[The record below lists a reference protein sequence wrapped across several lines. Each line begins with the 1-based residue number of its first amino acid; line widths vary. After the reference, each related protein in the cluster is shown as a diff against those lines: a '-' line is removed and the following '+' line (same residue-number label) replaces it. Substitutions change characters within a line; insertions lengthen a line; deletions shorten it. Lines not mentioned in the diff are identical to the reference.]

1 MMRAVTYFLLVF
13 ASYTIATFLAV
24 GPSPLNHLLF
34 SLSFFLCVYLFYKKD
49 ITFQKPKLDKKDGL
63 MVVIGVLV
71 LLLLDVLLI
80 YILPTPLEEQHTK
93 TMIQSYG
100 LFGVFLACII
110 APFVEEF
117 IFRYIPQNDKATI
130 VTSVIM
136 FGLMHTQISK
146 DLYTSFYP
154 AIVTMINGVVFY
166 IFYKKT
172 DNLYVSISIHAIVNF
187 IALGL

>member
-1 MMRAVTYFLLVF
+1 MSVF
-13 ASYTIATFLAV
+13 KYIFIVFISYTIATFLAI

-34 SLSFFLCVYLFYKKD
+34 SLSFFGCVYLFYKKD

-63 MVVIGVLV
+63 MVVIGVLI

-100 LFGVFLACII
+100 LFGVFLACIV

-117 IFRYIPQNDKATI
+117 IFRYTPQNDKATI
-130 VTSVIM
+130 ITSIIM
-136 FGLMHTQISK
+136 FGLMHAQISK
-146 DLYTSFYP
+146 DLYTSLYP
-154 AIVTMINGVVFY
+154 AIVTMINGVIFY

-172 DNLYVSISIHAIVNF
+172 NNLYVSILIHAVSNF

>member
-24 GPSPLNHLLF
+24 GPEPINHLLF
-34 SLSFFLCVYLFYKKD
+34 SLSFFGCVYLFYKKE
-49 ITFQKPKLDKKDGL
+49 IIFPKPKLNKKDSF
-63 MVVIGVLV
+63 MVGFGILT
-71 LLLLDVLLI
+71 LILLDALLI
-80 YILPTPLEEQHTK
+80 YILPKPMEEQHVK
-93 TMIQSYG
+93 AMIQNYG
-100 LFGVFLACII
+100 LFGVFLACIV

-130 VTSVIM
+130 VASVII

-172 DNLYVSISIHAIVNF
+172 NNLYVSILIHAISNF

>member
-1 MMRAVTYFLLVF
+1 MSVF
-13 ASYTIATFLAV
+13 KYIFIIFISYTIATFLAI
-24 GPSPLNHLLF
+24 GPSPLNHLIF

-49 ITFQKPKLDKKDGL
+49 ITFQKFKLDKKDCF
-63 MVVIGVLV
+63 MISIGILTILV
-71 LLLLDVLLI
+71 CDVLLI

-100 LFGVFLACII
+100 LFGVFLACIV

-130 VTSVIM
+130 ITSIIM
-136 FGLMHTQISK
+136 FGLMHAQISK
-146 DLYTSFYP
+146 DLYTSLYP
-154 AIVTMINGVVFY
+154 AIVTMINGVIFY

-172 DNLYVSISIHAIVNF
+172 NNLYVSILIHAVSNF

>member
-1 MMRAVTYFLLVF
+1 MSVF
-13 ASYTIATFLAV
+13 KYIFIVFISYTIATFLAV
-24 GPSPLNHLLF
+24 GPEPINHLLF
-34 SLSFFLCVYLFYKKD
+34 SLSFFGCVYLFYKKEVK
-49 ITFQKPKLDKKDGL
+49 FPKLKLDKKDGL
-63 MVVIGVLV
+63 MIVLGI
-71 LLLLDVLLI
+71 LTLIILDALLI
-80 YILPTPLEEQHTK
+80 YILPKPMEEQHVK

-100 LFGVFLACII
+100 LFGVFLACIV

-117 IFRYIPQNDKATI
+117 IFRYIPQNDKVTI
-130 VTSVIM
+130 VTSIIM

-146 DLYTSFYP
+146 DLYTSLYP
-154 AIVTMINGVVFY
+154 AIVTMINGVIFY

>member
-1 MMRAVTYFLLVF
+1 MKAVRYFFLIF
-13 ASYTIATFLAV
+13 IGYTIATLLAV
-24 GPSPLNHLLF
+24 GPEPINHLLF
-34 SLSFFLCVYLFYKKD
+34 SLSFFGCIYLFYKKEVKYP
-49 ITFQKPKLDKKDGL
+49 KPKLNKKDCL
-63 MVVIGVLV
+63 MIVFGVLT
-71 LLLLDVLLI
+71 LIALDVLLI
-80 YILPTPLEEQHTK
+80 YILPKPIEEQHVK

-100 LFGVFLACII
+100 LFGIFLSCIV

-130 VTSVIM
+130 VTSIIM

-146 DLYTSFYP
+146 DLYTSLYP
-154 AIVTMINGVVFY
+154 AIVTTLNGIAFY

-172 DNLYVSISIHAIVNF
+172 DNLYVSILIHAIVNF

>member
-1 MMRAVTYFLLVF
+1 MKAVRYFFLIF
-13 ASYTIATFLAV
+13 IGYTIATLLAV

-100 LFGVFLACII
+100 LFGVFLACIV

>member
-1 MMRAVTYFLLVF
+1 MRAVTYFLLVF

-24 GPSPLNHLLF
+24 GPEPINHLLF
-34 SLSFFLCVYLFYKKD
+34 SLSFFSCVYLFYKKD
-49 ITFQKPKLDKKDGL
+49 ITFPKLKLDKKDCF
-63 MVVIGVLV
+63 MISIGILTILV
-71 LLLLDVLLI
+71 CDVLLI
-80 YILPTPLEEQHTK
+80 YILPKPMEEQHVK

-100 LFGVFLACII
+100 LFGVFLACIV

-117 IFRYIPQNDKATI
+117 IFRYIPQNDKVTI
-130 VTSVIM
+130 VTSIIM

-146 DLYTSFYP
+146 DLYTSLYP
-154 AIVTMINGVVFY
+154 AIVTMINGVIFY